1 MITLKLVIIMK
12 SRDDFFYQAEK
23 ADKED
28 ILKHFRSYFRTDE
41 KLIYF
46 DGNSLG
52 MLPLRSEE
60 VAFELISHQW
70 GERLIRA
77 WNENWWEMPLRVSK
91 KISKLIGSDSE
102 EVIVCD
108 STSVN
113 LYKLVGAALKIQE
126 ERKKII
132 SDNLNF
138 PSDLYVIQGIIK
150 NLNEGHSLELVESDN
165 GINIE
170 YNKLFQKIDKKTA
183 VVVLSYVSFRSAF
196 MYDMKRVTDY
206 AHRQGA
212 LVIWDLSHATGA
224 VKIDL
229 GSSNADMAVGCTY
242 KYLNGGPGSPAFL
255 YVNRKIQDSLI
266 SPIWAW
272 LGEKDPFEF
281 SLDYRASVGAKK
293 YMTGSPNI
301 LSLCTLEPS
310 LDILI
315 EAGMDNIR
323 AKSLCLSSF
332 LLELYHVFLEPLGF
346 RLGSPERES
355 ERGSHISLKH
365 KEGYRICKAL
375 IDNKSGNYVIIP
387 DFRPPD
393 NIRLGLAPLYNRF
406 SEVYQAVMEIEN
418 IVKGRLYELYE
429 SNMDT
434 VT

>member
-1 MITLKLVIIMK
+1 MK
-12 SRDDFFYQAEK
+12 SKEDFLYRAEK

-28 ILKHFRSYFRTDE
+28 GLKHFRSYFKNDDR
-41 KLIYF
+41 LIYF

-52 MLPLRSEE
+52 MLPLRSEQVVTDLVSYE
-60 VAFELISHQW
+60 W
-70 GERLIRA
+70 GERQIRG
-77 WNENWWEMPLRVSK
+77 WNEGWWEMPMRISK
-91 KISKLIGSDSE
+91 KISGLIGSRGE

-113 LYKLVGAALKIQE
+113 LYKLISAALKIQKG
-126 ERKKII
+126 RKKII
-132 SDNLNF
+132 SDDLNF
-138 PSDLYVIQGIIK
+138 PSDLYVIQGIIR
-150 NLNEGHSLELVESDN
+150 NLNDGHRLDLIESSN
-165 GINIE
+165 GIDVD
-170 YNKLFQKIDKKTA
+170 YGRLLKKIDKDTA

-196 MYDMKRVTDY
+196 MYDMKKVTEY
-206 AHRQGA
+206 AHNQGA
-212 LVIWDLSHATGA
+212 LIIWDLSHATGA

-229 GSSNADMAVGCTY
+229 RSAGADMAVGCTY

-255 YVNRKIQDSLI
+255 YVKRDLQDQVV

-272 LGEKDPFEF
+272 LGEKNPFEF
-281 SLDYRASVGAKK
+281 SLDYRASDGARK

-310 LDILI
+310 LDILL

-323 AKSLCLSSF
+323 TKSIRLSSF
-332 LLELYHVFLEPLGF
+332 LLELYYTFLKPHGF
-346 RLGSPERES
+346 DLGSPEREN

-365 KEGYRICKAL
+365 KEAYRICKAL
-375 IDNKSGNYVIIP
+375 IDDKLGNYVIIP

-406 SEVYQAVMEIEN
+406 DEVYKAVLEIES
-418 IVKGRLYELYE
+418 IMKEKLYELYD
-429 SNMDT
+429 SNLDA

>member
-1 MITLKLVIIMK
+1 MNNREEFVYK
-12 SRDDFFYQAEK
+12 AEK
-23 ADKED
+23 ADRED
-28 ILKHFRSYFRTDE
+28 ILKRFRSYFRIDE

-52 MLPLRSEE
+52 MMPLRSEK
-60 VAFELISHQW
+60 VANELISHEW
-70 GERLIRA
+70 GERLIRG
-77 WNENWWEMPLRVSK
+77 WNENWWEMPWRISD
-91 KISKLIGSDSE
+91 KISQLIGCESE

-113 LYKLVGAALKIQE
+113 LYKLVSAALNMQKG
-126 ERKKII
+126 RKKII
-132 SDNLNF
+132 SDDLNF

-150 NLNEGHSLELVESDN
+150 NLDDGHILKLVQSDN
-165 GINIE
+165 GIDID
-170 YNKLFQKIDKKTA
+170 YSKLFAKIDKNTA
-183 VVVLSYVSFRSAF
+183 VVVLSHVSFRSAF
-196 MYDMKRVTDY
+196 MYDMKKVTEY

-212 LVIWDLSHATGA
+212 LIIWDLSHATGA

-229 GSSNADMAVGCTY
+229 DSVNADMAVGCTY

-255 YVNRKIQDSLI
+255 YVNRKIQDSVV

-281 SLDYRASVGAKK
+281 SLDYRPSDGAHR

-310 LDILI
+310 LDIIL

-323 AKSLCLSSF
+323 SKSLRLTGF
-332 LLELYHVFLEPLGF
+332 LLELYHTFLEPLGF
-346 RLGSPERES
+346 VLGSPEREN

-375 IDNKSGNYVIIP
+375 IDNKLGNYVIIP

-406 SEVYQAVMEIEN
+406 DEVYRVVLEIRN
-418 IVKGRLYELYE
+418 IVKERLYESYD
-429 SNMDT
+429 SNTDT

>member
-1 MITLKLVIIMK
+1 MK
-12 SRDDFFYQAEK
+12 NLDTYRKRAEKEDRDD
-23 ADKED
+23 
-28 ILKHFRSYFRTDE
+28 ILQEYRTCFKIPDN
-41 KLIYF
+41 LIYF

-52 MLPLRSEE
+52 MMPLKSER
-60 VAFELISHQW
+60 VATKLVSHEW

-77 WNENWWEMPLRVSK
+77 WNEGWWEMPRRISG
-91 KISKLIGSDSE
+91 KIAQLIGCGSE

-113 LYKLVGAALKIQE
+113 LYKLVSAALKLQE
-126 ERKKII
+126 GRKKII
-132 SDNLNF
+132 SDDLNF

-150 NLNEGHSLELVESDN
+150 NLDDGHILELVESDN
-165 GINIE
+165 EIDIQ
-170 YNKLFQKIDKKTA
+170 YSKLFDKIDENTA

-196 MYDMKRVTDY
+196 MYDMKKVTEY
-206 AHRQGA
+206 VHRKGA
-212 LVIWDLSHATGA
+212 LIIWDLSHATGA

-229 GSSNADMAVGCTY
+229 NSANADMAVGCTY

-255 YVNRKIQDSLI
+255 YVNSKIQDRVV

-281 SLDYRASVGAKK
+281 SLDYRPSEGAHR

-310 LDILI
+310 LDIII

-323 AKSLCLSSF
+323 AKSLRLTSF
-332 LLELYHVFLEPLGF
+332 LLELYHAFLKPLGF
-346 RLGSPERES
+346 ELGSPERGE

-375 IDNKSGNYVIIP
+375 IDNKTGAHVIIP

-393 NIRLGLAPLYNRF
+393 NIRLGLAPLYNQF
-406 SEVYQAVMEIEN
+406 AEVFELLLEIEN
-418 IVKGRLYELYE
+418 IVKNSLFELYD
-429 SNMDT
+429 SKADS

>member
-1 MITLKLVIIMK
+1 MK
-12 SRDDFFYQAEK
+12 SREDFLYWAEK

-28 ILKHFRSYFRTDE
+28 GLKHFRSYFKTDDR
-41 KLIYF
+41 LIYF

-52 MLPLRSEE
+52 MLPLRSEQ
-60 VAFELISHQW
+60 VVKHLISYEW
-70 GERLIRA
+70 GERLIRG
-77 WNENWWEMPLRVSK
+77 WNESWWEMPMRISK
-91 KISKLIGSDSE
+91 KISALVGSRWE

-113 LYKLVGAALKIQE
+113 LYKLVSAALKIQKG
-126 ERKKII
+126 RKKII

-138 PSDLYVIQGIIK
+138 PSDLYVIQGIIR
-150 NLNEGHSLELVESDN
+150 NLNNGHILNLVESSN
-165 GINIE
+165 GIDID
-170 YNKLFQKIDKKTA
+170 YSKLLKEIDKDTA

-196 MYDMKRVTDY
+196 MYDMKKVTEY
-206 AHRQGA
+206 AHKQGA

-229 GSSNADMAVGCTY
+229 GSADADMAVGCTY

-255 YVNRKIQDSLI
+255 YVKRELQDQVV

-272 LGEKDPFEF
+272 LGEKNPFEF
-281 SLDYRASVGAKK
+281 SLDYRASVGARK

-323 AKSLCLSSF
+323 TKSLRLSSF
-332 LLELYHVFLEPLGF
+332 LLELYHTFLEPHGF
-346 RLGSPERES
+346 DLGSPEKEN

-365 KEGYRICKAL
+365 KEAYRICKAL
-375 IDNKSGNYVIIP
+375 IDDKLGNYVIIP

-406 SEVYQAVMEIEN
+406 DEVYKTVLEVES
-418 IVKGRLYELYE
+418 IVREKLYELYDL
-429 SNMDT
+429 NMDT

>member
-1 MITLKLVIIMK
+1 MK
-12 SRDDFFYQAEK
+12 SKEDFIYRAEK

-52 MLPLRSEE
+52 MMPLKSEQ
-60 VAFELISHQW
+60 VALYLISHQW
-70 GERLIRA
+70 GERLIRG
-77 WNENWWEMPLRVSK
+77 WNDNWWDMPIRVSQ
-91 KISKLIGSDSE
+91 KISILIGCDSD

-113 LYKLVGAALKIQE
+113 LYKLVSAALNIQKG
-126 ERKKII
+126 RKKII
-132 SDNLNF
+132 SDDLNF
-138 PSDLYVIQGIIK
+138 PSDLYVIQGIIN
-150 NLNEGHSLELVESDN
+150 NLDEGHILDLVESAN
-165 GINIE
+165 GIDIE
-170 YNKLFQKIDKKTA
+170 YNKLFQKIDNNTA

-196 MYDMKRVTDY
+196 MYDMKKVTEY
-206 AHRQGA
+206 AHSHGA

-224 VKIDL
+224 VNIDL
-229 GSSNADMAVGCTY
+229 GSSDADMAVGCTY

-255 YVNRKIQDSLI
+255 YVNRKIQDSVV

-272 LGEKDPFEF
+272 LGEKNPFEF
-281 SLDYRASVGAKK
+281 SLDYRASVGARK

-323 AKSLCLSSF
+323 AKSLSLASF
-332 LLELYHVFLEPLGF
+332 LLELYHAFLEPLGF
-346 RLGSPERES
+346 CLGSPERES

-365 KEGYRICKAL
+365 EEGYRICKAL
-375 IDNKSGNYVIIP
+375 IDDKLGNYVIIP

-393 NIRLGLAPLYNRF
+393 NIRLGFAPLYNRF
-406 SEVYQAVMEIEN
+406 DEVYRAVLEIEN
-418 IVKGRLYELYE
+418 IVKERLYESYDLKAD
-429 SNMDT
+429 S